1 MQATLRESVLL
12 FGLTHPESLSNL
24 TRQID
29 QSLSKSREL
38 WCEIEGMRQRRIPQ
52 SGGVLE

>member
-1 MQATLRESVLL
+1 MQATLRESVPL

-29 QSLSKSREL
+29 QSLAKSREP
-38 WCEIEGMRQRRIPQ
+38 WCEIKAMGKRLPPQ
-52 SGGVLE
+52 AG

>member
-38 WCEIEGMRQRRIPQ
+38 WCETEGMGQ
-52 SGGVLE
+52 